1 MAFQPV
7 EIYALGTLA
16 SRMTHPG
23 FGSLFFRPFVATARS
38 RGRTTARARGR
49 RARLSALLLLLLGG
63 VPGGVARAAPSPSGM
78 PALRRQ
84 GTATQLVVDGQPFL
98 IRGGEL
104 GNSSASSAAYMMPLW
119 PKLAALHL
127 NTVLVPVYWELIEP
141 VEEKFVF
148 TSVGQAIEQARK
160 HRLHVVLLW
169 FGSWKN
175 SMSSY
180 TPAWVK
186 RDARRFPRAEVRG
199 GRSIEAL
206 SAFGA
211 EGRAADTRAFVALM
225 KYLRQTDGA
234 LHTVLMVQVENEVAM
249 VEEAA
254 DRSAVARAAF
264 AAPVPR
270 ELVDYLI
277 AQRAKTP
284 GPESTTPTPTPT
296 SSTPTAVLPS
306 GVMRAWTDAGARPA
320 GTWTDLFGAG
330 LATDEIFMAWHFAR
344 YVEAV
349 ARAGKAEYPLPMFV
363 NAALNRPGA
372 KPGEYPSGGP
382 LPHLYEVWRA
392 GAPTIDFLAPDIYLP
407 NFADWTA
414 RFARPDNPLFV
425 PEARNDVTSS
435 LKVLYAIGAYQ
446 ALGASPFA
454 IESLEPAAASALA
467 DSYRVIEQV
476 TPLIAAHQGRGT
488 MTAVLL
494 DKENPS
500 VEVSLG
506 EFRVRLR
513 HDYTWEWASPA
524 RLGPNWP
531 MAAAVIINSGPR
543 EYTIAGN
550 GVIATFTAVTPDLAP
565 IAGVSGIER
574 IEEGSFQNGKWI
586 AGRRLNGDENH
597 QGRQLRLPV
606 GAFGIQRVWLYR

>member
-1 MAFQPV
+1 
-7 EIYALGTLA
+7 
-16 SRMTHPG
+16 MTHLG
-23 FGSLFFRPFVATARS
+23 FGSLFF
-38 RGRTTARARGR
+38 
-49 RARLSALLLLLLGG
+49 LLLGG
-63 VPGGVARAAPSPSGM
+63 VPGGVFGGLAQAAPSPSGI

-84 GTATQLVVDGQPFL
+84 GSATQLVVDGQPFL

-104 GNSSASSAAYMMPLW
+104 GNSSASSAAYMMPIW
-119 PKLAALHL
+119 PKLAALNL

-141 VEEKFVF
+141 LEGKFDF

-199 GRSIEAL
+199 GRPIEAL
-206 SAFGA
+206 SAFSA
-211 EGRAADTRAFVALM
+211 EGLAADTRAFVALM

-234 LHTVLMVQVENEVAM
+234 RHTVLMVQVENEVAM

-264 AAPVPR
+264 AAPVPK
-270 ELVDYLI
+270 ELVDFLI
-277 AQRAKTP
+277 ARRAKTP

-296 SSTPTAVLPS
+296 STSSPTAVLPK

-349 ARAGKAEYPLPMFV
+349 ARAGKAEYPLPMFA

-392 GAPTIDFLAPDIYLP
+392 GAPTIDFLAPDIYFP

-414 RFARPDNPLFV
+414 RFARADNPLFV
-425 PEARNDVTSS
+425 PEARNDVSSS

-446 ALGASPFA
+446 ALGVSPFA

-467 DSYRVIEQV
+467 DSYRVIGQL
-476 TPLIAAHQGRGT
+476 TPLITAHQGRGS

-506 EFRVRLR
+506 EFRVHLR

-550 GVIATFTAVTPDLAP
+550 GVIATFTPVTPDLAP
-565 IAGVSGIER
+565 IAGISGIER

-606 GAFGIQRVWLYR
+606 GAFGIQRIWLYR